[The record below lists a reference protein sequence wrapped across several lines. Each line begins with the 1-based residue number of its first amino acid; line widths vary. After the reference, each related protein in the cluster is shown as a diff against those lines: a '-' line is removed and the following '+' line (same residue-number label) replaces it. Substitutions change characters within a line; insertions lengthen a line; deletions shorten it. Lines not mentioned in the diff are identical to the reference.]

1 MPKSAKK
8 RKAAAVAPPPPVEDS
23 SDSEESEEV
32 ERQERKGEESEEEEE
47 EESDSGDAADASDG
61 KGDDVDASSSSSSSA
76 ASASAASSGGD
87 PATDS
92 FFADKR
98 FDSLPLSDMTHRALK
113 DMGFEKATPIQAMSI
128 PPLLA
133 GKDLLGA
140 AKTGSGKT
148 LSFLIP
154 AVEILAK
161 VRFMPRN
168 GLGAVVISPT
178 RELAL
183 QIYGVLRDLCTY
195 HSQTHG
201 LVIGGANRRTEA
213 EKLCK
218 GVNILVATPGR
229 LLDHLQNTKGFVF
242 KNLKCLVIDEA
253 DRILEIG
260 FEEEINQIVKALP
273 NKRQTMLFSATQT
286 KKVEDLARLSIKTK
300 PVFVGVAQ
308 DDEVSTVAGLEQ
320 GYVVCPSE
328 KRFLLLF
335 AFLKRNLKK
344 KVSFVVT
351 CEDGSRRVVK
361 GGGGARESVLRNG
374 ACTFGLRY
382 VYGVVGHV
390 SAGNVQAGNVPA
402 EPPRVLPA
410 LISHS

>member
-8 RKAAAVAPPPPVEDS
+8 RKAAVAPPPPVEDS

-47 EESDSGDAADASDG
+47 DESDSGDAADASEG
-61 KGDDVDASSSSSSSA
+61 KGDDVDASSSSSSA
-76 ASASAASSGGD
+76 ASASAAPSGGD
-87 PATDS
+87 PSTDS
-92 FFADKR
+92 FFANKR
-98 FDSLPLSDMTHRALK
+98 FDALPLSDMTHRALT

-273 NKRQTMLFSATQT
+273 SKRQTMLFSATQT

-344 KVSFVVT
+344 KVSFVVNM
-351 CEDGSRRVVK
+351 RRWVK
-361 GGGGARESVLRNG
+361 TGGKE
-374 ACTFGLRY
+374 
-382 VYGVVGHV
+382 
-390 SAGNVQAGNVPA
+390 
-402 EPPRVLPA
+402 
-410 LISHS
+410 